1 MCFGKRDTKNSEP
14 SEVKTGGRMGI
25 RIVQTASYKASRT
38 VDNNYFE
45 TILDTSDEWIT
56 SRTGIAKRNFVTDE
70 NTASMSI
77 AVARTLHADAGDEIG
92 KRLKLILNASF
103 SPDLIV
109 PSIAAKVQKELS
121 LHDDIYCADLNMGCT
136 GFVGALIL
144 AERYLADGEYGM
156 IIASETISDYLDFSD
171 RTTAVLFGD
180 GAAGVIVQKT
190 SEGLYEAKMNTYGN
204 DTDLFMMKEGKVSMQ
219 GNNVYRFTI
228 DKVPK
233 SMLSVIECAGLT
245 LSDIDHVVCHQANI
259 RIIEQI
265 MKHTGIAGEKFYA
278 NLDRYGNTSAASVP
292 IVLNEMNEKGLF
304 KRGDRILIVAFGAG
318 LTVGTVLTEW

>member
-1 MCFGKRDTKNSEP
+1 
-14 SEVKTGGRMGI
+14 MGI
-25 RIVQTASYKASRT
+25 RILQTASYKASRT
-38 VDNNYFE
+38 VENNYFE

-56 SRTGIAKRNFVTDE
+56 SRTGIAKRNFVADE

-77 AVARTLHADAGDEIG
+77 AVAKKLQSAIGDEVEQG
-92 KRLKLILNASF
+92 LRLILNASF

-121 LHDDIYCADLNMGCT
+121 LHDDIYCADINMGCT

-144 AERYLADGEYGM
+144 AERYLKEGEYGM
-156 IIASETISDYLDFSD
+156 VIASETISDYLDFSD

-180 GAAGVIVQKT
+180 GAAGVVVRKT
-190 SEGLYEAKMNTYGN
+190 SDALYEAKMNTYGN

-233 SMLSVIECAGLT
+233 SALTVIERAGLT
-245 LSDIDHVVCHQANI
+245 ISDIDHVVCHQANI

-304 KRGDRILIVAFGAG
+304 KTGDKVLMVAFGAG
-318 LTVGTVLTEW
+318 LTVGTVLMSW

>member
-1 MCFGKRDTKNSEP
+1 
-14 SEVKTGGRMGI
+14 MGI
-25 RIVQTASYKASRT
+25 RIVQTAAYKAGKT
-38 VDNNYFE
+38 VDNSYFE

-56 SRTGIAKRNFVTDE
+56 SRTGISKRNFVVDE

-77 AVARTLHADAGDEIG
+77 AVARQLEPVIKNGAESD
-92 KRLKLILNASF
+92 LKLILNASF

-109 PSIAAKVQKELS
+109 PSIAAKIQKELQ
-121 LHDDIYCADLNMGCT
+121 LHDDVYSADINIGCT

-144 AERYLADGEYGM
+144 AERYLKDGEYGL
-156 IIASETISDYLDFSD
+156 IIASETISDYLDFQD

-180 GAAGVIVQKT
+180 GAAGVLIQKT
-190 SEGLYEAKMNTYGN
+190 AESLYEAKMNTYGN

-219 GNNVYRFTI
+219 GNNVYRFAI

-233 SMLSVIECAGLT
+233 SVLSVLERSGVKT
-245 LSDIDHVVCHQANI
+245 EEIDHVVCHQANI

-265 MKHTGIAGEKFYA
+265 IKHTGISSEKFYA

-292 IVLNEMNEKGLF
+292 IVLNEMNEKGMF
-304 KRGDRILIVAFGAG
+304 RKGDKVLMVAFGAG
-318 LTVGTVLTEW
+318 LTVGTVLMEWS